1 MQKKINRF
9 ERKWIF
15 KSNNYLVLI
24 NSLIRSNLF
33 FKKHHPKRR
42 VNSIYFDTSNY
53 ASIRENLDG
62 VSNKKKIRLRWYG
75 NTDRITNPILE
86 IKSKKGFETKKEN
99 IKISEL
105 DNLIF
110 RSLKNL
116 EIIQNK
122 INERIKTKKTIY
134 PILTTNYDREYYIS
148 YNDKIRATVDYNL
161 KSRFLKNLT
170 QMDIIKNFT
179 KVCILEARL
188 RWPVDYSLTQTLK
201 GQKFVN
207 LSRRGKYILF
217 HLTNGTLIGH
227 LGMSGSFRIDHHS
240 LPLKKHDHVSIT
252 LGNGKQLRYHDPRR
266 FGSLHWMHTNPLSHR
281 LLKNLGPE
289 PLSDAFTPCFLY
301 QALQKSKKPVKA
313 CLMDHHL
320 VVGVGNIYATEALFK
335 SFVHPNRPANL
346 VSLKE
351 ATVIC
356 QHIQSLLKH
365 AISLGGTTLKD
376 FVNADSKPG
385 YFQQTLQAYGRDK
398 KPCLICKN
406 PLDSVLISQ
415 RKSVFC
421 QVCQI

>member
-33 FKKHHPKRR
+33 FKKHYPKRR

-75 NTDRITNPILE
+75 KSDRITNPILE

-122 INERIKTKKTIY
+122 INETIKTKKTIY

-170 QMDIIKNFT
+170 QMDITKNFT
-179 KVCILEARL
+179 KVCILE
-188 RWPVDYSLTQTLK
+188 LK
-201 GQKFVN
+201 YPIKSDQYVRSN
-207 LSRRGKYILF
+207 LKQ
-217 HLTNGTLIGH
+217 
-227 LGMSGSFRIDHHS
+227 
-240 LPLKKHDHVSIT
+240 IT
-252 LGNGKQLRYHDPRR
+252 LR
-266 FGSLHWMHTNPLSHR
+266 LS
-281 LLKNLGPE
+281 KNSKFINSAFEIPKY
-289 PLSDAFTPCFLY
+289 LS
-301 QALQKSKKPVKA
+301 
-313 CLMDHHL
+313 
-320 VVGVGNIYATEALFK
+320 
-335 SFVHPNRPANL
+335 
-346 VSLKE
+346 
-351 ATVIC
+351 
-356 QHIQSLLKH
+356 
-365 AISLGGTTLKD
+365 
-376 FVNADSKPG
+376 
-385 YFQQTLQAYGRDK
+385 
-398 KPCLICKN
+398 
-406 PLDSVLISQ
+406 
-415 RKSVFC
+415 
-421 QVCQI
+421 